1 MKPEVSVIIPAYNTS
16 AYISRSIE
24 SVLAQTLK
32 NIEVIVVD
40 DASTDNTLEVVSSF
54 RDERLKVFS
63 NPKNIGAGRTRNRA
77 IEEAKGTWIAVL
89 DSDDW
94 YAPERLEK
102 LVQLAYQ
109 ENADM
114 IADDLYLIKDGE
126 ENPWSTLIQESG
138 ESIPTIKQIDP
149 VFFVK
154 TDVYGKKGL
163 HLGIS
168 KPLFRR
174 EFLIRENINYSFETN
189 KVGEDFWISLTC
201 LVRGARFF
209 LVPEAYYFYLARL
222 GSLVY
227 IDKTIRLS
235 GNCQETLAF
244 IDREKI
250 HSKLPD
256 LAAAL
261 LANYQIL
268 KMNLDYYTVIKL
280 FKQKQYLKACKEI
293 LYNPYLVI
301 SSCLRIPGIINRRI
315 QLYLFGNKAAYD
327 IFYSTKK
334 QRSANIVNK

>member
-24 SVLAQTLK
+24 SALAQTLK

-40 DASTDNTLEVVSSF
+40 DASTNNTLEVVSSF

-63 NPKNIGAGRTRNRA
+63 NPKNFGAGRTRNRA
-77 IEEAKGTWIAVL
+77 IEEAKGNWIAVL

-94 YAPERLEK
+94 YAPERLER

-126 ENPWSTLIQESG
+126 KTPWSTLIQESG
-138 ESIPTIKQIDP
+138 ESISTIKQIDP
-149 VFFVK
+149 VYFVE
-154 TDVYGKKGL
+154 TDVYGKRGL

-168 KPLFRR
+168 KHLFRR
-174 EFLIRENINYSFETN
+174 EFLIRENINYNSDI
-189 KVGEDFWISLTC
+189 KVGEDFWLSLTC
-201 LVRGARFF
+201 LLRGARFF

-227 IDKTIRLS
+227 TDKTIRLS
-235 GNCQETLAF
+235 GNCQQTLAF
-244 IDREKI
+244 IDKEKI

-261 LANYQIL
+261 LANYQIF

-280 FKQKQYLKACKEI
+280 FKQKQCLKACKEI

-301 SSCLRIPGIINRRI
+301 YSCLRIPGIINRRI

-334 QRSANIVNK
+334 QRNLLIL